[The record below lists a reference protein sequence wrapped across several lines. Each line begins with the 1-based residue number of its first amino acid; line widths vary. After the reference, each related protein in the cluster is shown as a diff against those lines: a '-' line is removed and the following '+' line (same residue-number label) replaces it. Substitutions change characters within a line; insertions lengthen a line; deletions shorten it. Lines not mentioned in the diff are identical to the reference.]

1 MAIDFSKLSDEEL
14 EAIANDD
21 YSKLSE
27 ATLRMLSGESAP
39 VTEAAPAA
47 KAPTPSDTKPGF
59 FSRRVQ
65 MRPDEYGER
74 IGAGPEMGPSAKEVV
89 DVTKSAG
96 LGTIAGLPRMG
107 AGITSI
113 AGETDTSRAL
123 REMEE
128 RLRQRAPKK
137 EVFEVAKYAPEVVP
151 ALGAAKAVSAIPMAS
166 RTAKQVSQ
174 AAGQAGVAAAVEP
187 EERAEAAALAG
198 GVGLIPTTIRGLGAL
213 REKFNE
219 AMTGGPPDVV
229 RDQIARIAE
238 QLGFKIEAGQVSRA
252 TPVSTAGAGEAGL
265 SNQERANRW
274 ASAPT
279 GESTDKVTGTFLN
292 ERRGSLGKVYDDIFQ
307 KRQFNVTG
315 DSLRTLENVLELEDS
330 VSPAHVP
337 AVKKLAQQ
345 ILKNYDELVTNV
357 QRTGT
362 TTPSAPGGRQAYFF
376 TVDGEG
382 LQRLRNKLTTVAS
395 TATDKSSA
403 REIYKMIDNLDQ
415 AVRDTDPKL
424 YEKLMDTNTKYR
436 ATMTLKE
443 LQDAKGIDAG
453 DVSLERL
460 GNLVKGDD
468 YNPLFPI
475 GNIGEQLGIRAI
487 WEPTVAGAARGAT
500 QQAATLV
507 KPGMGRII
515 FNRLARYPSSQAARN
530 LQKKII
536 DAEAT
541 GGLGS
546 ISFTPEEIAIL
557 NPIVRSIAEEEPEKK
572 AGGGVVYTPAE
583 QMLLKRYSTGGPT
596 SRPTLPGD
604 RSTGY
609 KQEGDEENRLKRFLE
624 AAATELPSA
633 IKQSVTSNSDLAAKY
648 LKFKFG
654 MMSPDEAMMVA
665 RSLPETLKGAAVAAM
680 QAVKEAPRAVSEATP
695 ESAGQFTAQMVA
707 GELTDPTRLG
717 RVGRGIQMQ
726 RITEPE
732 REFANLYHGSPNP
745 AFEKFDPNVKGE
757 FTGRGA
763 LGPGHYVGEKGYAE
777 GFAGRGIPEYEPP
790 PNTSL
795 TQWKPNIKKSL
806 YFDDE
811 GFTPNTPRANAA
823 NRKAFEAVK
832 KVDPE
837 LAYRVFEFKGDRVVA
852 IRHDR
857 LVRDAD
863 GKPSLSQDDFIRAMD
878 IAGIDS
884 VVDLVPGKGIHQVM
898 VRDPANLKRVD

>member
-27 ATLRMLSGESAP
+27 ATLRMLAGESAP

-47 KAPTPSDTKPGF
+47 KAPTPPGTKPGF
-59 FSRRVQ
+59 FSRRVP

-96 LGTIAGLPRMG
+96 LGAIAGLPRMG

-128 RLRQRAPKK
+128 RLRQRAPEK

-187 EERAEAAALAG
+187 EDRAEAAALAG

-229 RDQIARIAE
+229 RDQMARIAE

-274 ASAPT
+274 ASTPT

-292 ERRGSLGKVYDDIFQ
+292 DRRNSLGKVYDDIFQ

-362 TTPSAPGGRQAYFF
+362 TTPSAPGGRQTYFF

-395 TATDKSSA
+395 TATDKSAA

-415 AVRDTDPKL
+415 VVRDTDPKL
-424 YEKLMDTNTKYR
+424 YEKLRDTNQKYR

-572 AGGGVVYTPAE
+572 AGGGVVEDATDYTKYNDRILRALIKRYGSEEKARQVMRDTDAGELLKIMREEESASKYTPAE
-583 QMLLKRYSTGGPT
+583 ELLLKRY
-596 SRPTLPGD
+596 
-604 RSTGY
+604 
-609 KQEGDEENRLKRFLE
+609 
-624 AAATELPSA
+624 
-633 IKQSVTSNSDLAAKY
+633 
-648 LKFKFG
+648 
-654 MMSPDEAMMVA
+654 
-665 RSLPETLKGAAVAAM
+665 
-680 QAVKEAPRAVSEATP
+680 
-695 ESAGQFTAQMVA
+695 
-707 GELTDPTRLG
+707 
-717 RVGRGIQMQ
+717 
-726 RITEPE
+726 
-732 REFANLYHGSPNP
+732 
-745 AFEKFDPNVKGE
+745 
-757 FTGRGA
+757 
-763 LGPGHYVGEKGYAE
+763 
-777 GFAGRGIPEYEPP
+777 
-790 PNTSL
+790 
-795 TQWKPNIKKSL
+795 
-806 YFDDE
+806 
-811 GFTPNTPRANAA
+811 A
-823 NRKAFEAVK
+823 NR
-832 KVDPE
+832 
-837 LAYRVFEFKGDRVVA
+837 
-852 IRHDR
+852 
-857 LVRDAD
+857 
-863 GKPSLSQDDFIRAMD
+863 
-878 IAGIDS
+878 
-884 VVDLVPGKGIHQVM
+884 
-898 VRDPANLKRVD
+898 